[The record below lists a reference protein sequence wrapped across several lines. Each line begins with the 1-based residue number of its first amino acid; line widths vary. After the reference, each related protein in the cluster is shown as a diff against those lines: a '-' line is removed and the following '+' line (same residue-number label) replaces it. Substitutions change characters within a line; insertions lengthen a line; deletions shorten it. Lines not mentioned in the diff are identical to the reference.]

1 MTDKLLTPKEVADRL
16 RVETDTLEKWRAIR
30 KGPAW
35 IKLGDSPR
43 SPVRYPQSALD
54 EYLKQNTN

>member
-1 MTDKLLTPKEVADRL
+1 MTDKLLTPKEAAVHL
-16 RVETDTLEKWRAIR
+16 RVNPETLEKWRASR

-35 IKLGDSPR
+35 IKLGNSPR
-43 SPVRYPQSALD
+43 SPVRYRQSALD